1 MDKKILD
8 KDEIVKK
15 IKRISLQIIESNISE
30 EQIIITGIYE
40 NGFTLA
46 SKLSNEI
53 KSNSAIKV
61 LLDKLIIDKKN
72 PRSKLTTSL
81 SKEFYKNKSIIIV
94 DDVLNTGSTLMY
106 AIKHILNNDV
116 KKIQTAVLVDRNH
129 KKYPVKVDFKGLSL
143 STSIHNHVEVSINEK
158 EINAFL
164 V

>member
-1 MDKKILD
+1 MDKKILN
-8 KDEIVKK
+8 KDEIEKK

-30 EQIIITGIYE
+30 EEIIIIGIYE

-46 SKLSNEI
+46 GKLSNEI
-53 KSNSAIKV
+53 KNNSAIKT

-81 SKEFYKNKSIIIV
+81 SKEIYKNKSIIII